1 MVRFV
6 RFALSTVKSYLVV
19 PEQVVYLQELG
30 ALNQT
35 VIHLTSGESIKVDGS
50 ADEVARRLQGH

>member
-1 MVRFV
+1 MRFV

-19 PEQVVYLQELG
+19 PEQVVYLQALG

-35 VIHLTSGESIKVDGS
+35 LIHLTSGESIKVDGS
-50 ADEVARRLQGH
+50 ADEVALRLQGR